1 MIDNHLKG
9 HIAHVLETG
18 QRIGFLCGAGISA
31 ESGIP
36 TFRGEEGYWKIG
48 SVNYEPQE
56 ISTYAMFKNQP
67 EEVWKWF
74 LFRVNTCYKAQANQA
89 HKALVSIEETIGDQ
103 FFLISQNVDR
113 LHRLAGNTD
122 KRSCYIYGDLSW
134 SRCGSECS
142 TKLYPFPNC
151 YEGKDRNTDLT
162 AKDIKQLKCPSC
174 GNWLRPHVLW
184 FDEYYREDYY
194 KSETAV
200 NLASEAGIIF
210 TIGSTGATT
219 LPSQIADM
227 ATYNGTILV
236 DINPEENWFANIAK
250 ASGGFVIQEKASIA
264 MKAVQDCIVE
274 LMS

>member
-1 MIDNHLKG
+1 MIENSLRG

-36 TFRGEEGYWKIG
+36 TFRGEEGFWKIG
-48 SVNYEPQE
+48 SVNYEPQD
-56 ISTYAMFKNQP
+56 ISTYAMFQREP

-74 LFRVNTCYKAQANQA
+74 LFRVNMCYKAKPNAA
-89 HKALVSIEETIGDQ
+89 HKALVGIEELLGDQ
-103 FFLISQNVDR
+103 FVLISQNVDR
-113 LHRLAGNTD
+113 LHRKAGNTD
-122 KRSCYIYGDLSW
+122 ERACYIHGDLSW
-134 SRCGSECS
+134 ARCGSECS
-142 TKLYPFPNC
+142 SKLYPFPQC
-151 YEGKDRNTDLT
+151 FDGKGRDTELTDSDR
-162 AKDIKQLKCPSC
+162 AQLKCPSC

-200 NLASEAGIIF
+200 SMAGEAGIIF

-227 ATYNGTILV
+227 ATYNGTVLV
-236 DINPEENWFANIAK
+236 DINPEDNWFGEMAKTTGGYMIRDK
-250 ASGGFVIQEKASIA
+250 ASVAVAEIHEVIK
-264 MKAVQDCIVE
+264 E
-274 LMS
+274 LKS